1 MRVLTVLPAL
11 ALAAC
16 ASSSAAPAA
25 SSTTATIRGG
35 GAIGGSLTMAQ
46 TNAPN
51 VSSVSFPMDQVW
63 KVLPAAFDSLAVP
76 LGIIDPVKHII
87 GNEGFKI
94 RQRLGK
100 VALSRYVECGTTQIG
115 PNADSY
121 EVFMTVLTQLVPGP
135 SGTTSVATTF
145 EALARPITFAQ
156 DYSRCTSKGL
166 LETRLM
172 DAVKAQ
178 LKG

>member
-1 MRVLTVLPAL
+1 MRRFSVLSAVL
-11 ALAAC
+11 LAAC

-25 SSTTATIRGG
+25 SSTSSTIRGG
-35 GAIGGSLTMAQ
+35 GAIGGSLNMAS
-46 TNAPN
+46 TSAPSM
-51 VSSVSFPMDQVW
+51 SSVPFPMDQVW
-63 KVLPAAFDSLAVP
+63 KVMPAAFDSLAIP
-76 LGIIDPVKHII
+76 LGIIEPAKHII

-94 RQRLGK
+94 RQHLGK

-121 EVFMTVLTQLVPGP
+121 EVYLTVLVQLVPGA

-145 EALARPITFAQ
+145 ESLARPITFAQ

-172 DAVKAQ
+172 DFVKAQ
-178 LKG
+178 LKP